1 MYNTV
6 LDDNNIIYNEY
17 KTEIHKILPELLD
30 EELNVFGITTV
41 EVRKENSGF
50 FFFTLQKNPNL
61 KYLSTQ

>member
-1 MYNTV
+1 MIITI
-6 LDDNNIIYNEY
+6 IIYNEY

-50 FFFTLQKNPNL
+50 FFHTAKNSQP
-61 KYLSTQ
+61 

>member
-30 EELNVFGITTV
+30 KELNVFEITIV

-50 FFFTLQKNPNL
+50 FFSHCKKLPTLNI
-61 KYLSTQ
+61 

>member
-17 KTEIHKILPELLD
+17 KTEIHKMLPELLD

-50 FFFTLQKNPNL
+50 FFSHCKKLPTLNI
-61 KYLSTQ
+61 

>member
-50 FFFTLQKNPNL
+50 FFSHCKKLLTLNI
-61 KYLSTQ
+61 

>member
-17 KTEIHKILPELLD
+17 KTEIHKILPELRD

-50 FFFTLQKNPNL
+50 FFSHCKKLPTLNI
-61 KYLSTQ
+61 

>member
-50 FFFTLQKNPNL
+50 FFSHCKKLPKIGRAHV
-61 KYLSTQ
+61 

>member
-6 LDDNNIIYNEY
+6 LHDNNIIYNEY
-17 KTEIHKILPELLD
+17 TIEIHKILPELLD

-50 FFFTLQKNPNL
+50 FF
-61 KYLSTQ
+61 SH

>member
-30 EELNVFGITTV
+30 EVFGITTV

-50 FFFTLQKNPNL
+50 FFLHCKKLPPLNI
-61 KYLSTQ
+61 

>member
-1 MYNTV
+1 MSYMYNTV

-41 EVRKENSGF
+41 EVRKENSGLF
-50 FFFTLQKNPNL
+50 FSHCKKLPTLNI
-61 KYLSTQ
+61 

>member
-6 LDDNNIIYNEY
+6 IDDNNIIYNEY

-50 FFFTLQKNPNL
+50 FFRTAKNSQP
-61 KYLSTQ
+61 

>member
-6 LDDNNIIYNEY
+6 LHDNNIIYNEY
-17 KTEIHKILPELLD
+17 TIEIHKILPELLD

-50 FFFTLQKNPNL
+50 FFTLQKTPNL